1 MRHFCEKLRANR
13 ILPIELTRLLRV
25 WSPDSGFRDQY
36 ARPCAGRAA
45 RIVQTFLLR
54 KTGKGESLQI
64 RRHSRGKRMPTM
76 FTKLDGLANNT
87 CSIALAIVTIYL
99 AAQIIIYLTGL

>member
-1 MRHFCEKLRANR
+1 
-13 ILPIELTRLLRV
+13 
-25 WSPDSGFRDQY
+25 
-36 ARPCAGRAA
+36 
-45 RIVQTFLLR
+45 
-54 KTGKGESLQI
+54 
-64 RRHSRGKRMPTM
+64 MPTM